1 MTDKKGSR
9 LPEDWQP
16 SEDNI
21 QYAIDHGFT
30 AHEARR
36 LGQDFADFWC
46 AETGRYAVKANWDR
60 TWQNRVRQQAD
71 RLDKQPRKEPVQF
84 GGEQHQPNA
93 DSWRRATARVKV
105 MLEALHDVGCPDEVL
120 TELYREGVGLTDIN
134 CPREKPTAVIKTDK
148 GIKLWLRAIGGKEYG
163 QRSYAA
169 RAGYN
174 IIPYTKQY
182 VEVKRAR
189 ISAL

>member
-120 TELYREGVGLTDIN
+120 TGYCSLTRRE
-134 CPREKPTAVIKTDK
+134 
-148 GIKLWLRAIGGKEYG
+148 
-163 QRSYAA
+163 A
-169 RAGYN
+169 RAVCG
-174 IIPYTKQY
+174 ICTD
-182 VEVKRAR
+182 
-189 ISAL
+189 